1 MNYTTFPDLHQTQTQ
16 TPVSDYT
23 LSIPSYPHYISY
35 PQNPNPSSSEP
46 EPGLN
51 PPGVDSYTPLTTTN
65 SITHLGHE
73 PIPNYSY
80 GHAQVVDSSSLVGS
94 SVYHLDPNAHNW
106 AASYYGNDPVTYGA
120 VTTTP
125 LNVSEQLAAAYPN
138 PAWWINT
145 TTQPH
150 GNETWK
156 KYPKKVK
163 TSIVQPAYCEVC
175 KIECTSVEVLHQHKL
190 GKKHKKN
197 LETLRES
204 LKPFQSHPSGSSDPF
219 IGPQVQND
227 TSKSASGSK
236 SKRKTVETPEDLE
249 KKKRKVLEGGA
260 AAEAVRIC
268 AVCNVVCNSAI
279 VYEYHL
285 KGQKHAAMM
294 KKASEHTQSNVI

>member
-1 MNYTTFPDLHQTQTQ
+1 MNYTTFPDLHQTQT
-16 TPVSDYT
+16 PLVNYT
-23 LSIPSYPHYISY
+23 LSSPSYPHYVSY
-35 PQNPNPSSSEP
+35 PQNPNPSSSEPSLGTHVGTAP

-73 PIPNYSY
+73 AIPNY
-80 GHAQVVDSSSLVGS
+80 SLVGS
-94 SVYHLDPNAHNW
+94 SGYYLDPNAHNW
-106 AASYYGNDPVTYGA
+106 AASEA
-120 VTTTP
+120 VITTP
-125 LNVSEQLAAAYPN
+125 LSVSEQLAAAYLN
-138 PAWWINT
+138 PAWWINP
-145 TTQPH
+145 TTQPR

-163 TSIVQPAYCEVC
+163 TTIVQPAYCEVC

-204 LKPFQSHPSGSSDPF
+204 LKPFQSHPSGSSNPF

-279 VYEYHL
+279 VYDYHL

-294 KKASEHTQSNVI
+294 KKVSEHT

>member
-1 MNYTTFPDLHQTQTQ
+1 MSYTTFSDLHQTQTQ
-16 TPVSDYT
+16 THTPISDYT
-23 LSIPSYPHYISY
+23 LSIPSYPHYVSY
-35 PQNPNPSSSEP
+35 PQNPNPSSYEP
-46 EPGLN
+46 SLETHVVEPGLN
-51 PPGVDSYTPLTTTN
+51 PPGVDSYTPLTATN

-73 PIPNYSY
+73 AIPNYCY
-80 GHAQVVDSSSLVGS
+80 GHGHVVDSSSLEGS
-94 SVYHLDPNAHNW
+94 SVYYLNPNSQNW
-106 AASYYGNDPVTYGA
+106 AASDSV

-145 TTQPH
+145 ATQPR

-163 TSIVQPAYCEVC
+163 TNIVKPAYCEVC

-197 LETLRES
+197 LEALRES
-204 LKPFQSHPSGSSDPF
+204 LKPFQSHPSGSSNPF

-227 TSKSASGSK
+227 PSKSASGSK
-236 SKRKTVETPEDLE
+236 RKTAETPEDLE

-279 VYEYHL
+279 VYGYHL

-294 KKASEHTQSNVI
+294 KKASELSQSNVR